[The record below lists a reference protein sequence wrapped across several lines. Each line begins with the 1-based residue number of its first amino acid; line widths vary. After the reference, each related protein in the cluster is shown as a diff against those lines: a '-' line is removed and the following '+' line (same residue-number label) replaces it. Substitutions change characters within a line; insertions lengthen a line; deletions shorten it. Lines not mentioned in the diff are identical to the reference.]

1 MSGKEGLIIASLN
14 GVELIDRSATR
25 IPDLLYEQEVFEWLS
40 SQNPNLVVLGPGLSE
55 KVLDLTG
62 ELNGQKRP
70 DGLLFFP
77 NKLDTWDLTAF
88 IECKSGNRLRKGIK
102 SKIKGFEE
110 ISQRLREHP
119 KSLVKAIEDSN
130 LCETLGICPP
140 QTIIIPDD
148 NNIEL
153 IFVGKRNGVTR
164 KNPEYSPFQLTFL
177 KY

>member
-62 ELNGQKRP
+62 ELTTETTRWSIFTNR
-70 DGLLFFP
+70 LE
-77 NKLDTWDLTAF
+77 TWDLTAF

-102 SKIKGFEE
+102 
-110 ISQRLREHP
+110 
-119 KSLVKAIEDSN
+119 ED
-130 LCETLGICPP
+130 
-140 QTIIIPDD
+140 
-148 NNIEL
+148 
-153 IFVGKRNGVTR
+153 
-164 KNPEYSPFQLTFL
+164 
-177 KY
+177 